1 MAETEREK
9 DLEIQRREASCA
21 KQLAEIKH
29 RLLSLQQ
36 SRAQGS
42 LSPAQD
48 LGARGLGDAEAA
60 AAAAAA
66 AAVAAEKSRHVQELA
81 ALRAEHAQVPLCD
94 SVRPCVCL
102 PLRLRL
108 CLLACLRA
116 LGLRAGGDMHVHR
129 RWVAGGNYLS

>member
-66 AAVAAEKSRHVQELA
+66 EGEGSKKKKLTRKEKEKVGCATALPP
-81 ALRAEHAQVPLCD
+81 ALRGRV
-94 SVRPCVCL
+94 
-102 PLRLRL
+102 
-108 CLLACLRA
+108 
-116 LGLRAGGDMHVHR
+116 
-129 RWVAGGNYLS
+129 

>member
-9 DLEIQRREASCA
+9 DREIQRREASCA
-21 KQLAEIKH
+21 KQLADIKH

-42 LSPAQD
+42 LSPTQELAS
-48 LGARGLGDAEAA
+48 RGLGDAEAA

-66 AAVAAEKSRHVQELA
+66 AVAAERSRHVQELA
-81 ALRAEHAQVPLCD
+81 ALRAEHAQVSLCD
-94 SVRPCVCL
+94 SVRPWLCP

-108 CLLACLRA
+108 CWLACLLSA
-116 LGLRAGGDMHVHR
+116 WDMYVHW